1 MAKSNDKTRKK
12 RILNAA
18 QVKVIFERF
27 AREMAKQYGNLD
39 QVVFIGVRTRGPYVA
54 KRLAEIIKKRH
65 GKDIPIGEMD
75 ITLYRDDLNALL
87 PGGTI
92 DHTRIPFDIAN
103 KIVVLFDD
111 VLYTGRTV
119 RAAVD
124 HLIDLGRPR
133 MIHLAVMIDRGGREL
148 PIAANYVG
156 KKISL
161 TSGGN
166 VQVKLKEVDKTDEV
180 WWSETN
186 ETSAGS
192 VDPMHYPVTN
202 CGVSKERDDLRALS
216 PDVFIRGQIRISTR
230 FPLKAGM
237 TVFGKEFV

>member
-1 MAKSNDKTRKK
+1 MAKPNDRTKK
-12 RILNAA
+12 RRILNSA
-18 QVKVIFERF
+18 QVKGIFERF
-27 AREMAKQYGNLD
+27 AREMSRRYANLD

-54 KRLAEIIKKRH
+54 KRLAGIIKKRN
-65 GKDIPIGEMD
+65 GKEIPIGEMD

-148 PIAANYVG
+148 PIAANYIG

-161 TSGGN
+161 AAGN
-166 VQVKLKEVDKTDEV
+166 DVQVKLKEVDKSDEV
-180 WWSETN
+180 L
-186 ETSAGS
+186 
-192 VDPMHYPVTN
+192 V
-202 CGVSKERDDLRALS
+202 
-216 PDVFIRGQIRISTR
+216 Q
-230 FPLKAGM
+230 
-237 TVFGKEFV
+237 

>member
-1 MAKSNDKTRKK
+1 MKTSKNKSK
-12 RILNAA
+12 RILNSV
-18 QVKVIFERF
+18 QVKAIFERF
-27 AREMAKQYGNLD
+27 AREMAKEYGSLE
-39 QVVFIGVRTRGPYVA
+39 QVVFIGIRTRGPYVA

-65 GKDIPIGEMD
+65 GREISIGEMD

-87 PGGTI
+87 PGATI

-111 VLYTGRTV
+111 VLNTGRTV

-133 MIHLAVMIDRGGREL
+133 MIHLAVMVDRGGREL

-161 TSGGN
+161 PTGGN
-166 VQVKLKEVDKTDEV
+166 VEVRLKEVDKIDEV
-180 WWSETN
+180 L
-186 ETSAGS
+186 
-192 VDPMHYPVTN
+192 V
-202 CGVSKERDDLRALS
+202 
-216 PDVFIRGQIRISTR
+216 Q
-230 FPLKAGM
+230 
-237 TVFGKEFV
+237 

>member
-1 MAKSNDKTRKK
+1 MKNSKAKKK
-12 RILNAA
+12 RILTPVQIEA
-18 QVKVIFERF
+18 IFERF
-27 AREMAKQYGNLD
+27 AREMAKTYGSLD

-54 KRLAEIIKKRH
+54 KRLAAIIKKRH
-65 GKDIPIGEMD
+65 SKEIPIGEMD

-111 VLYTGRTV
+111 VLNTGRTV

-148 PIAANYVG
+148 PIAANYIG
-156 KKISL
+156 KKINL
-161 TSGGN
+161 KSGGN
-166 VQVKLKEVDKTDEV
+166 VEVRLKEVDRTDEV
-180 WWSETN
+180 L
-186 ETSAGS
+186 
-192 VDPMHYPVTN
+192 V
-202 CGVSKERDDLRALS
+202 R
-216 PDVFIRGQIRISTR
+216 
-230 FPLKAGM
+230 
-237 TVFGKEFV
+237 

>member
-1 MAKSNDKTRKK
+1 VKQNRKTKKK
-12 RILNAA
+12 RILTAA
-18 QVKVIFERF
+18 QVKAIFERF
-27 AREMAKQYGNLD
+27 AREMLRQYGSLD

-54 KRLAEIIKKRH
+54 KRLAEIIKKRE
-65 GKDIPIGEMD
+65 GREIPVGEMD

-103 KIVVLFDD
+103 KIIVLFDD

-133 MIHLAVMIDRGGREL
+133 MIHLAVIIDRGGREL

-156 KKISL
+156 KKIALS
-161 TSGGN
+161 TAGN
-166 VQVKLKEVDKTDEV
+166 VQVRLKEVDKVDEV
-180 WWSETN
+180 VI
-186 ETSAGS
+186 A
-192 VDPMHYPVTN
+192 
-202 CGVSKERDDLRALS
+202 
-216 PDVFIRGQIRISTR
+216 
-230 FPLKAGM
+230 
-237 TVFGKEFV
+237 

>member
-1 MAKSNDKTRKK
+1 MAR
-12 RILNAA
+12 
-18 QVKVIFERF
+18 
-27 AREMAKQYGNLD
+27 QYGSLD

-54 KRLAEIIKKRH
+54 KRLAQIIKKRQ
-65 GKDIPIGEMD
+65 GKEIPVGEMD

-103 KIVVLFDD
+103 KIIVLFDD

-133 MIHLAVMIDRGGREL
+133 MIHLAVIIDRGGREL

-156 KKISL
+156 KKIAL
-161 TSGGN
+161 AAAGN
-166 VQVKLKEVDKTDEV
+166 VQVKLKEVDRVDEV
-180 WWSETN
+180 VIGE
-186 ETSAGS
+186 
-192 VDPMHYPVTN
+192 
-202 CGVSKERDDLRALS
+202 SK
-216 PDVFIRGQIRISTR
+216 
-230 FPLKAGM
+230 
-237 TVFGKEFV
+237 

>member
-1 MAKSNDKTRKK
+1 MEKPRNKTIKK

-18 QVKVIFERF
+18 QVKAIFERF
-27 AREMAKQYGNLD
+27 AREMAKQYGSLD
-39 QVVFIGVRTRGPYVA
+39 QVVFIGIRTRGPYVA

-65 GKDIPIGEMD
+65 KKEIPIGEMD
-75 ITLYRDDLNALL
+75 IVLYRDDLNALL

-111 VLYTGRTV
+111 VLHTGRTV

-156 KKISL
+156 KKLNLKSA
-161 TSGGN
+161 GN
-166 VQVKLKEVDKTDEV
+166 VEVRLKEVDKADEV
-180 WWSETN
+180 LVE
-186 ETSAGS
+186 
-192 VDPMHYPVTN
+192 
-202 CGVSKERDDLRALS
+202 
-216 PDVFIRGQIRISTR
+216 
-230 FPLKAGM
+230 
-237 TVFGKEFV
+237 

>member
-1 MAKSNDKTRKK
+1 MVNRNRKTKK
-12 RILNAA
+12 RRILTAT
-18 QVKVIFERF
+18 QVKAIFERF
-27 AREMAKQYGNLD
+27 AREMLRRYGSFD
-39 QVVFIGVRTRGPYVA
+39 QVVFIGIRTRGPYVA
-54 KRLAEIIKKRH
+54 KRLAQIIKKRQARA
-65 GKDIPIGEMD
+65 IPVGEMD

-103 KIVVLFDD
+103 KIIVLFDD

-156 KKISL
+156 RRIAL
-161 TSGGN
+161 GAGEN
-166 VQVKLKEVDKTDEV
+166 VQVRLKEVDKVDEV
-180 WWSETN
+180 LI
-186 ETSAGS
+186 A
-192 VDPMHYPVTN
+192 
-202 CGVSKERDDLRALS
+202 
-216 PDVFIRGQIRISTR
+216 
-230 FPLKAGM
+230 
-237 TVFGKEFV
+237 

>member
-1 MAKSNDKTRKK
+1 MKNSNQKKK
-12 RILNAA
+12 RILNGT
-18 QVKVIFERF
+18 QVRAIFERF
-27 AREMAKQYGNLD
+27 AREMSKQYGNLD

-54 KRLAEIIKKRH
+54 KRLADIVKKRH

-156 KKISL
+156 KKIAL
-161 TSGGN
+161 PRGGN

-180 WWSETN
+180 LIE
-186 ETSAGS
+186 
-192 VDPMHYPVTN
+192 
-202 CGVSKERDDLRALS
+202 
-216 PDVFIRGQIRISTR
+216 
-230 FPLKAGM
+230 
-237 TVFGKEFV
+237 

>member
-1 MAKSNDKTRKK
+1 MKNSKVPQK
-12 RILNAA
+12 RILHASQINS
-18 QVKVIFERF
+18 IFERF
-27 AREMAKQYGNLD
+27 RKEMSRRYDTLD
-39 QVVFIGVRTRGPYVA
+39 QVVFIGVRTRGPYIA
-54 KRLAEIIKKRH
+54 KRLAQLIKKYH
-65 GKDIPIGEMD
+65 EIMVPVGEMD

-103 KIVVLFDD
+103 KVVVLFDD

-156 KKISL
+156 KTVALPAGKNI
-161 TSGGN
+161 
-166 VQVKLKEVDKTDEV
+166 QVRLKEIDKRDEV
-180 WWSETN
+180 VIE
-186 ETSAGS
+186 
-192 VDPMHYPVTN
+192 
-202 CGVSKERDDLRALS
+202 
-216 PDVFIRGQIRISTR
+216 
-230 FPLKAGM
+230 
-237 TVFGKEFV
+237 

>member
-1 MAKSNDKTRKK
+1 MTKTKRNPTKK
-12 RILNAA
+12 RILTAA
-18 QVKVIFERF
+18 QVNAIFERF
-27 AREMAKQYGNLD
+27 AREMARQYGSLD

-54 KRLAEIIKKRH
+54 KRLAQIIKKRQ
-65 GKDIPIGEMD
+65 GMEIPVGEMD

-103 KIVVLFDD
+103 KIIVLFDD

-133 MIHLAVMIDRGGREL
+133 MIHLAVIIDRGGREL

-156 KKISL
+156 KKIAL
-161 TSGGN
+161 AAAGN
-166 VQVKLKEVDKTDEV
+166 VQVKLKEVDRVDEV
-180 WWSETN
+180 VIGE
-186 ETSAGS
+186 
-192 VDPMHYPVTN
+192 
-202 CGVSKERDDLRALS
+202 SK
-216 PDVFIRGQIRISTR
+216 
-230 FPLKAGM
+230 
-237 TVFGKEFV
+237 

>member
-1 MAKSNDKTRKK
+1 MTIAKAKKK
-12 RILNAA
+12 RILNSA
-18 QVKVIFERF
+18 QIKVIFERF
-27 AREMAKQYGNLD
+27 AREMARQYGSLD

-54 KRLAEIIKKRH
+54 KRLVDIIKTRH
-65 GKDIPIGEMD
+65 GREIPVGEMD

-111 VLYTGRTV
+111 VLNTGRTV

-133 MIHLAVMIDRGGREL
+133 MIHLAVLIDRGGREL

-156 KKISL
+156 KSVKLSS
-161 TSGGN
+161 TAD
-166 VQVKLKEVDKTDEV
+166 VQVRLKEVDKVDEV
-180 WWSETN
+180 LIGDRS
-186 ETSAGS
+186 
-192 VDPMHYPVTN
+192 
-202 CGVSKERDDLRALS
+202 
-216 PDVFIRGQIRISTR
+216 
-230 FPLKAGM
+230 
-237 TVFGKEFV
+237 

>member
-1 MAKSNDKTRKK
+1 MKTSKNKSK
-12 RILNAA
+12 RILNSV
-18 QVKVIFERF
+18 QVKAIFERF
-27 AREMAKQYGNLD
+27 AREMAKEYGSLE
-39 QVVFIGVRTRGPYVA
+39 QVVFIGIRTRGPYVA

-65 GKDIPIGEMD
+65 GREISIGEMD

-111 VLYTGRTV
+111 VLNTGRTV

-133 MIHLAVMIDRGGREL
+133 MIHLAVMVDRGGREL

-161 TSGGN
+161 PTGGN
-166 VQVKLKEVDKTDEV
+166 VEVRLKEVDKIDEV
-180 WWSETN
+180 L
-186 ETSAGS
+186 
-192 VDPMHYPVTN
+192 V
-202 CGVSKERDDLRALS
+202 
-216 PDVFIRGQIRISTR
+216 Q
-230 FPLKAGM
+230 
-237 TVFGKEFV
+237 

>member
-1 MAKSNDKTRKK
+1 VKQSGKTKKK

-18 QVKVIFERF
+18 QINAVLGRF
-27 AREMAKQYGNLD
+27 TREMSKHYGNLD
-39 QVVFIGVRTRGPYVA
+39 QLVFIGVRTRGPFIA
-54 KRLAEIIKKRH
+54 KRLAEMIKKRH
-65 GKDIPIGEMD
+65 GKEIPIGEMD

-103 KIVVLFDD
+103 RIVVLFDD
-111 VLYTGRTV
+111 VLHTGRTV

-156 KKISL
+156 KTIKLPIS
-161 TSGGN
+161 GD
-166 VQVKLKEVDKTDEV
+166 VEVRVKEVDKVDEV
-180 WWSETN
+180 LV
-186 ETSAGS
+186 G
-192 VDPMHYPVTN
+192 
-202 CGVSKERDDLRALS
+202 ERD
-216 PDVFIRGQIRISTR
+216 
-230 FPLKAGM
+230 
-237 TVFGKEFV
+237 

>member
-1 MAKSNDKTRKK
+1 MKTFKIRRK
-12 RILNAA
+12 RILHAT
-18 QVKVIFERF
+18 QISSIFERF
-27 AREMAKQYGNLD
+27 RKEMSRRYDSLD
-39 QVVFIGVRTRGPYVA
+39 QVVFIGVRTRGPYIA
-54 KRLAEIIKKRH
+54 KRLAQLIKKH
-65 GKDIPIGEMD
+65 HEITIPVGEMD

-103 KIVVLFDD
+103 KVVVLFDD

-156 KKISL
+156 KTVRLPAGKNI
-161 TSGGN
+161 
-166 VQVKLKEVDKTDEV
+166 QVRLKEIDKRDEV
-180 WWSETN
+180 VIE
-186 ETSAGS
+186 
-192 VDPMHYPVTN
+192 
-202 CGVSKERDDLRALS
+202 
-216 PDVFIRGQIRISTR
+216 
-230 FPLKAGM
+230 
-237 TVFGKEFV
+237 